1 MLGGGPACED
11 SVADQ
16 ALAHVLIEDVEHL
29 ADSIGMNG
37 WSDVIIL

>member
-1 MLGGGPACED
+1 MLGGLGCKD
-11 SVADQ
+11 CVADQ
-16 ALAHVLIEDVEHL
+16 ALAYVLTEDVKHL